1 MENKFKKY
9 AAALGA
15 AFMIIILTMIVR
27 PFIRYSILRQNRLS
41 ETTDEKT
48 GRGDIYDLNGNLIAT
63 DTTLYDVHLDCCMIQ
78 NQEEWS
84 IKSRELAQRLAMIL
98 PHRTAPQWCEYLQTG
113 RRNWKRF
120 LPIVKN
126 VDHNMA
132 DTLSKLPLLKE
143 GRMSGCICAP
153 KQVRYYPYSDLARRT
168 IGVCNRHNGKST
180 FGIEH
185 SYDSDLKTYDI
196 RTTLL
201 MDHQMAA
208 DSILKSV
215 VSNDEDI
222 AGGCMAL
229 MEVKTGALL
238 AIANCHRFDDGRIG
252 EYFNYFLEYSYEP
265 GPVAQTMTLTAAL
278 SDGIIRRIDHETY
291 TSVAA
296 TSDIAMKYTDSQE
309 YFIKWFDHFCG
320 NNKYFNLTEMRD
332 LYLPSQNCID
342 KSTFQSICAGYS
354 YKVCPLHI
362 MTFYNIIA
370 NGGKRIRPTLITK
383 MTSETEGTRW
393 LYPKQPDENIVSEE
407 VADTITGILS
417 EYAKSKMHECFSDI
431 FAGRFGTSR
440 QVIPVELRGV
450 STDPYHDSEGRCQYT
465 STLSGFYPADEPE
478 YTVICVLVSKPTHRS
493 HLEFISPAVAVKGII
508 KALKHT

>member
-1 MENKFKKY
+1 
-9 AAALGA
+9 
-15 AFMIIILTMIVR
+15 MIIILTMIVR
-27 PFIRYSILRQNRLS
+27 PFIRYSTLRQNRLS
-41 ETTDEKT
+41 ETTDVKT

-126 VDHNMA
+126 VAHNMA
-132 DTLSKLPLLKE
+132 DTLCKLPLLKE

-278 SDGIIRRIDHETY
+278 SDRIIKSLDCETC

-296 TSDIAMKYTDSQE
+296 IQDIAMKYADTQE
-309 YFIKWFDHFCG
+309 YFIKWFEHFCG
-320 NNKYFNLTEMRD
+320 NNKYFSLTEMRD

-393 LYPKQPDENIVSEE
+393 LYPKQTDENIVSEE
-407 VADTITGILS
+407 VADTITEILS
-417 EYAKSKMHECFSDI
+417 KNIELETFECLSVI
-431 FAGRFGTSR
+431 LAGRFGASR
-440 QVIPVELRGV
+440 QVIPVKLRGD

-465 STLSGFYPADEPE
+465 RTFVGFYPADEPE
-478 YTVICVLVSKPTHRS
+478 YTLICVFVNKPSHRS
-493 HLEFISPAVAVKGII
+493 HLEFTSPAVAVKGMI
-508 KALKHT
+508 KALIQN